1 MKAKAHLSPNRFV
14 LRGIGAAVLAA
25 TVVLLGA
32 RGAFLLNGNMMSPVA
47 LVGSW
52 VMLTMVGAYLVARFR
67 PALGPFR
74 QVAPHVLEFF
84 RRHAGLFRNH
94 CGIHVA
100 DVRSEAL

>member
-1 MKAKAHLSPNRFV
+1 MKANAEQSSIRFV
-14 LRGIGAAVLAA
+14 LRGIGVAVLAA

-67 PALGPFR
+67 PALGMPVFAGVGAGVVV
-74 QVAPHVLEFF
+74 VAVF
-84 RRHAGLFRNH
+84 AGM
-94 CGIHVA
+94 GMM
-100 DVRSEAL
+100 S

>member
-14 LRGIGAAVLAA
+14 LRGIGVAVLAA

-67 PALGPFR
+67 PALGMPVFVGVGAGVVV
-74 QVAPHVLEFF
+74 VAVF
-84 RRHAGLFRNH
+84 AGM
-94 CGIHVA
+94 GMM
-100 DVRSEAL
+100 S